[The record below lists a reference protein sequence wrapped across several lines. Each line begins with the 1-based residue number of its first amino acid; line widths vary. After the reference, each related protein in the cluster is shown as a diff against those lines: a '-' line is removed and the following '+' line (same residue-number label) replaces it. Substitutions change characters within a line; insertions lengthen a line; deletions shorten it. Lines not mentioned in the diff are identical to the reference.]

1 MANPNDSPWRVFV
14 VTGEVDMSR
23 IDELDE
29 LVGTA
34 FDGARVNAIF
44 DLSGVSF
51 MDSSALRWFLK
62 VQDRID
68 LSAGQLRLVAP
79 SDGQFQRLLGL
90 TGLADRFSVFP
101 SRIEAE
107 ATAVDATDGIE
118 DLVAT
123 LSDQRARAVT
133 RPTPF
138 DNAIW
143 EQASAAGIPSPV

>member
-14 VTGEVDMSR
+14 VTGELDMSR

-29 LVGTA
+29 LVGSA

-68 LSAGQLRLVAP
+68 LSTGQLRLVAP
-79 SDGQFQRLLGL
+79 SDGHLQRLLGL

-101 SRIEAE
+101 SRIEGE

-123 LSDQRARAVT
+123 LSNQRARAET

-138 DNAIW
+138 DSAIW